1 MSVTLGVL
9 DWGIGGIDF
18 HARLRER
25 HPRLATIYWSDSGSL
40 PYGKLGRE
48 ALAAR
53 VGAVASALRERGATH
68 LVIACN
74 AASTVLGHPALAR
87 SELAIC
93 GVIAP
98 AIAATLADPAR
109 VVGVIGGRRTIR
121 SGLYRRALVAAGRRV
136 HARVAQPL
144 SALVE
149 RGELDTPLVHAELGR
164 ILAPLGQ
171 VEALVLACT
180 HYTALLPAIR
190 GLLPR
195 ARIIDPAAAA
205 LAEVERAWCLA
216 GQVRSDMFL
225 TTGDPEAMRAAAQL
239 AFGVQLPA
247 VQRVAL

>member
-1 MSVTLGVL
+1 MSAVIGVL

-18 HARLRER
+18 HARLVARA
-25 HPRLATIYWSDSGSL
+25 PGLATIYWSDSGST

-48 ALAAR
+48 ALAGR
-53 VGAVASALRERGATH
+53 VAAVAGQLRERGATH

-74 AASTVLGHPALAR
+74 AASTVLGHPRLAR
-87 SELAIC
+87 CGIEIC
-93 GVIAP
+93 GVIEP
-98 AIAATLADPAR
+98 AIAATVEDGAR

-149 RGELDTPLVHAELGR
+149 RGELDTPLVHAELAR
-164 ILAPLGQ
+164 ILAPLRR

-180 HYTALLPAIR
+180 HYTALLGPIR
-190 GLLPR
+190 GLLPGVR
-195 ARIIDPAAAA
+195 VIDPAAATLEHVA
-205 LAEVERAWCLA
+205 HAWGLK

-225 TTGDPEAMRAAAQL
+225 TTGEPAAMREAAAR
-239 AFGVQLPA
+239 AFGVALPA
-247 VQRVAL
+247 VQRVVL

>member
-1 MSVTLGVL
+1 MSTTIGVL

-18 HARLRER
+18 HTRLVARA
-25 HPRLATIYWSDSGSL
+25 PTLATIYWSDSGSV
-40 PYGKLGRE
+40 PYGKLGRD
-48 ALAAR
+48 ALAGR
-53 VGAVASALRERGATH
+53 VAAVAGQLRERGATH

-87 SELAIC
+87 CGLEIC

-98 AIAATLADPAR
+98 AIAATIAEGSR

-149 RGELDTPLVHAELGR
+149 RGELSTPHVYAELAR
-164 ILAPLGQ
+164 ILRPLRR

-180 HYTALLPAIR
+180 HYTALLGPIR
-190 GLLPR
+190 ELLPE
-195 ARIIDPAAAA
+195 ARMIDPAAAT
-205 LAEVERAWCLA
+205 LAFVEHAWGLS

-225 TTGDPEAMRAAAQL
+225 TTGDPGAMRDAAAL
-239 AFGVQLPA
+239 AFGVTLPA
-247 VQRVAL
+247 VRRVAL